1 MNSIQ
6 ASQIMGGNGA
16 KARKAADLYPTPP
29 EVTVALVRY
38 KVRTGPGWTERVSTA
53 CGGDVSRE
61 TLRAIV
67 VDGLMVDIHVW
78 RVIERGLGDL
88 GAMEKKA

>member
-1 MNSIQ
+1 M
-6 ASQIMGGNGA
+6 
-16 KARKAADLYPTPP
+16 
-29 EVTVALVRY
+29 RY
-38 KVRTGPGWTERVSTA
+38 KVRTGPGWTERVSKA

-78 RVIERGLGDL
+78 RAIERGLSDL